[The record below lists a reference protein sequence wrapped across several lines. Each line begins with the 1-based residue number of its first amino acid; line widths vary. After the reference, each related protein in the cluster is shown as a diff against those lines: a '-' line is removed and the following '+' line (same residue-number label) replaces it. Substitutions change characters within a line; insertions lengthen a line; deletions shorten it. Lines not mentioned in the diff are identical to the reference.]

1 MSCTAARQSTRDIH
15 RIIRNDKIA
24 AMLLYRHCKQEPIR
38 HPALSCNNRLQGG
51 TRLFHNRLL
60 SNDMSVD
67 SHHVPHIGTRT
78 HTHTHTHPRGCGQ
91 PYRVRVGSSTKSCGG
106 RGASPSDDSCPGAH
120 STTVPPRES
129 VATSL
134 FPADNPSR
142 LPRGATSLPARVR
155 STVANPTAAT
165 SSTASSAADLIM
177 STPACPLSPHA
188 GASLTLVVNAVE
200 LHPGAH
206 QSCNLFILHSFKF
219 SHRLTQPCW
228 RLAKGVTPDL
238 PARVL
243 SPPRML

>member
-78 HTHTHTHPRGCGQ
+78 HTHTHTHTRGGCGQ

-188 GASLTLVVNAVE
+188 GASLTLVVNAVAPRSSPK
-200 LHPGAH
+200 L
-206 QSCNLFILHSFKF
+206 QTFHS

-238 PARVL
+238 PARVRYANVL